1 MNDLRIMA
9 EISSVIA
16 LTLVLTED
24 CNVLAARQHYV
35 DKIFRKSREG

>member
-16 LTLVLTED
+16 LTED